1 MNSHYYNI
9 NIKITI
15 GGKLVITQ
23 VKSIEIEKSIDKFSD
38 TAKIE
43 LPRGFRNLKVNGTT
57 DTIAYKSIFELIN
70 KGDTVVVE
78 AGYNGELVKEFE
90 GYISSVGAD
99 IPLILECEDE
109 MYRLK
114 KLPKVSKTFSS
125 CKLKDIVNFLLPNYQ
140 SEVIDMDLGKF
151 MIDNAT
157 PFDVFERLKKDC
169 RLWFYFKGEK
179 LIVSLLI
186 DLKPHQNHDYVF
198 GINIRKSTALKFE
211 TNESRKVLIKVT
223 SPKKGKENVFYEY
236 GEKGGDEISINA
248 PLNMAQKAIEQLA
261 KNEHK
266 NRTRSGYSGTVDGWA
281 IPLVQHGD
289 TIDLKDPNY
298 PDQHRDGRY
307 LVESVKIVLN
317 ETDGF
322 KRQSKL
328 SYKLSK

>member
-157 PFDVFERLKKDC
+157 PFDVFERLKRIAVCGFTSK
-169 RLWFYFKGEK
+169 EK
-179 LIVSLLI
+179 S
-186 DLKPHQNHDYVF
+186 
-198 GINIRKSTALKFE
+198 
-211 TNESRKVLIKVT
+211 
-223 SPKKGKENVFYEY
+223 
-236 GEKGGDEISINA
+236 
-248 PLNMAQKAIEQLA
+248 
-261 KNEHK
+261 
-266 NRTRSGYSGTVDGWA
+266 
-281 IPLVQHGD
+281 
-289 TIDLKDPNY
+289 
-298 PDQHRDGRY
+298 
-307 LVESVKIVLN
+307 
-317 ETDGF
+317 
-322 KRQSKL
+322 
-328 SYKLSK
+328 

>member
-1 MNSHYYNI
+1 M
-9 NIKITI
+9 
-15 GGKLVITQ
+15 
-23 VKSIEIEKSIDKFSD
+23 
-38 TAKIE
+38 
-43 LPRGFRNLKVNGTT
+43 
-57 DTIAYKSIFELIN
+57 
-70 KGDTVVVE
+70 
-78 AGYNGELVKEFE
+78 
-90 GYISSVGAD
+90 
-99 IPLILECEDE
+99 
-109 MYRLK
+109 
-114 KLPKVSKTFSS
+114 
-125 CKLKDIVNFLLPNYQ
+125 
-140 SEVIDMDLGKF
+140 
-151 MIDNAT
+151 
-157 PFDVFERLKKDC
+157 
-169 RLWFYFKGEK
+169 
-179 LIVSLLI
+179 
-186 DLKPHQNHDYVF
+186 
-198 GINIRKSTALKFE
+198 
-211 TNESRKVLIKVT
+211 T